1 MKLKTVW
8 KSVACTVRE
17 YRRIEFRFRDAYD
30 RHLQHRPARDST
42 KLNINPSNCNLS
54 IDSRPC
60 FLVTLNAHIP
70 WLIKRR
76 GWRSIA
82 YRGDR
87 GDRGARTK
95 LLAKHLAV
103 SCMQITPYHD
113 AKRLEQ
119 RRGSFPFPFP
129 CPVSQARNAPFHH
142 SLPLDPWANVAALRF
157 LVRNSNRVHAR
168 IAFFSTSSSRFYF
181 LPVPVAHFATRFD
194 LLRNGN
200 KEMNPP
206 RCSTTIVLW
215 YSSVYARIGC
225 FKPKALFI

>member
-1 MKLKTVW
+1 MDAYAARATKFFATRCANSLRRFKSKIMKLKTVW

-30 RHLQHRPARDST
+30 RHLQHRPAHDGT

-76 GWRSIA
+76 GRRSIA
-82 YRGDR
+82 YR

-95 LLAKHLAV
+95 LLGKHLAV

-129 CPVSQARNAPFHH
+129 FPFPIPFPFPFPVSQTRNAPFRH
-142 SLPLDPWANVAALRF
+142 SLPLDP
-157 LVRNSNRVHAR
+157 
-168 IAFFSTSSSRFYF
+168 
-181 LPVPVAHFATRFD
+181 
-194 LLRNGN
+194 
-200 KEMNPP
+200 
-206 RCSTTIVLW
+206 
-215 YSSVYARIGC
+215 
-225 FKPKALFI
+225 